1 MVDNDRQSLI
11 SLRSLVHDLV
21 PEATMVWAVDDG
33 LQAIRAA
40 CGEDRQ
46 LAVPDVLMVDMSME
60 LIPGKTVIRRI
71 RRVNDTMALL
81 AMTSFSRDA
90 FGDIAAQAGAQ
101 GIVDK
106 NDERDIAT
114 GLRCVA
120 DGGMYGPVR
129 IRICELGRL
138 PYRLQPIDMGRDG
151 VRSGTA
157 GHGSRRGGAY
167 RRRYRPTAGDNARH
181 GSQAY
186 AERDAQAPRRQSC
199 PGSVAMEGTRHWTMV
214 NRMPAS
220 ISTGKLPDKPTLP
233 CIHAAHHGIESS
245 WLALRSQPYS

>member
-46 LAVPDVLMVDMSME
+46 LAVPDVLMADMSME

-71 RRVNDTMALL
+71 RRVDDTMALL

-120 DGGMYGPVR
+120 DGGTYGPYGFESANLAGFRIASSRLAWDETVSDRELQVMDLVAEGLTDDVIARRLAITPATVR
-129 IRICELGRL
+129 KHMQSAMRKLHVDNRVQAVL
-138 PYRLQPIDMGRDG
+138 RW
-151 VRSGTA
+151 
-157 GHGSRRGGAY
+157 RGLDIG
-167 RRRYRPTAGDNARH
+167 
-181 GSQAY
+181 Q
-186 AERDAQAPRRQSC
+186 
-199 PGSVAMEGTRHWTMV
+199 W
-214 NRMPAS
+214 
-220 ISTGKLPDKPTLP
+220 
-233 CIHAAHHGIESS
+233 
-245 WLALRSQPYS
+245 

>member
-1 MVDNDRQSLI
+1 MSRQFSAAGGGCDRTPFALAMVDNDRQSLI

-81 AMTSFSRDA
+81 AMTSFSLDA

-106 NDERDIAT
+106 NYERDIAT

-120 DGGMYGPVR
+120 DGGTYGPYGFESANLAGFRIASSRLAWDETVSDRELQVMDLVAEGLTDDVIARRLAITPATVR
-129 IRICELGRL
+129 KHMQSAMRKLHVDNRVQAVL
-138 PYRLQPIDMGRDG
+138 RW
-151 VRSGTA
+151 
-157 GHGSRRGGAY
+157 RGLDIG
-167 RRRYRPTAGDNARH
+167 
-181 GSQAY
+181 Q
-186 AERDAQAPRRQSC
+186 
-199 PGSVAMEGTRHWTMV
+199 W
-214 NRMPAS
+214 
-220 ISTGKLPDKPTLP
+220 
-233 CIHAAHHGIESS
+233 
-245 WLALRSQPYS
+245 

>member
-71 RRVNDTMALL
+71 RRVDDTMALL

-120 DGGMYGPVR
+120 DGGTYGPYGFESANLAGFR
-129 IRICELGRL
+129 IASSQLAWDETVSNRNC
-138 PYRLQPIDMGRDG
+138 
-151 VRSGTA
+151 RSWIS
-157 GHGSRRGGAY
+157 SRRGLL
-167 RRRYRPTAGDNARH
+167 TTL
-181 GSQAY
+181 S
-186 AERDAQAPRRQSC
+186 
-199 PGSVAMEGTRHWTMV
+199 
-214 NRMPAS
+214 
-220 ISTGKLPDKPTLP
+220 PD
-233 CIHAAHHGIESS
+233 G
-245 WLALRSQPYS
+245 WR